1 MATANTADFLG
12 EGTSS
17 GVQKPYDPNDEPN
30 PNNPGGRSN
39 NEMRRM
45 QIAYNANPKNRQGDP
60 AAAARAVAANP
71 AATGLLARRAIA
83 NQKAASKALAARNG
97 GFFGDLGRLGA
108 YTLSGG
114 PAAQVTRQSMPQG
127 KAGDVLS
134 DTLLNP
140 TNVVDEAADQ
150 IIPGGSGAYGGNLSP
165 TAQLFGVQTGRDDMF
180 PSETVQSDLAGG
192 YKGVTGSGNTGVVSG
207 LIDGNAGYP
216 AARLL
221 QNAASR
227 IGNAIGGAVGGGSG
241 ASGAPIGGTPQ
252 YTNQNGGALSAEAQ
266 RILGQA
272 GQMAQQSQAQ
282 ANTFYGQAA
291 QAGTRAAPQMA
302 MPSSAQ
308 QDAVYDRAMNFNA
321 QSGSAAIRA
330 AQADVSGAG
339 RLESMQM
346 DQQGI
351 NNLESF
357 QSTNTA
363 QGVNA
368 LYGFRP
374 DETFRSAAELAN
386 FYAQNTAEGAN
397 AVRGFS
403 PDQVQADAQALRTF
417 KGDRTG
423 IDRLNAYADAPEGP
437 SAAQATLRGQADA
450 DKRTQ
455 LAIARSFRGGPGAA
469 VQAQRQA
476 MTEGGLIQAETRGQA
491 ATLRAQETDA
501 YKSRQLQALAQA
513 GSLISQAEAQRLTAL
528 SNAGALMSQADQQKL
543 TALQAYSQAKT
554 AQDSQQ
560 LSAKQSAGQLTSNAE
575 GMLLNA
581 TSNAAQLQGQMDAQR
596 LGAISNAAQL
606 RTQGDQI
613 RSSNL
618 QSAGNIRLQGSEINQ
633 RGAIAASN
641 ADLQAQALNLQ
652 SLSLAGNIST
662 AIRSQNI
669 DVLKSNLS
677 ADLQTMGLNDQQVRF
692 FSQMASDREVA
703 SQNLQMQANSMGA
716 NLEQAQ
722 QALDLQWAQFG
733 FNQLTTQQQAQYQQQ
748 VFNATN
754 ERANRQEIAGYAG
767 AGLTALSRL
776 FGAPA
781 GAAAGGAASGGGGYA
796 APLPQVPSF
805 QLSMP
810 QIGYQNVGSGG
821 GANAAGAPAG
831 IGQLP
836 NGGQLTMPT
845 YQTPYAQQYGQPSEV
860 SY

>member
-39 NEMRRM
+39 NEMLRL
-45 QIAYNANPKNRQGDP
+45 QIAYNANPKNRQGNPTAGFGGSPEQIAAAKKAATKAATANRPDSNTFLDALSQLGRNPIVNPIGYAATKVGGKLDSAVGANVSGYIQDP
-60 AAAARAVAANP
+60 AGQALNDLGAPDAVQAVA
-71 AATGLLARRAIA
+71 
-83 NQKAASKALAARNG
+83 
-97 GFFGDLGRLGA
+97 
-108 YTLSGG
+108 
-114 PAAQVTRQSMPQG
+114 
-127 KAGDVLS
+127 
-134 DTLLNP
+134 NP
-140 TNVVDEAADQ
+140 TGYATR
-150 IIPGGSGAYGGNLSP
+150 
-165 TAQLFGVQTGRDDMF
+165 TAV
-180 PSETVQSDLAGG
+180 
-192 YKGVTGSGNTGVVSG
+192 
-207 LIDGNAGYP
+207 NAGTGYGTNP
-216 AARLL
+216 GQVL
-221 QNAASR
+221 QNASSAANNLR
-227 IGNAIGGAVGGGSG
+227 NDGRNTAAAVRNAPAAVSGAFNGLGGGSG

-272 GQMAQQSQAQ
+272 GQMAQQNQAQ

-357 QSTNTA
+357 RSDNTA

-437 SAAQATLRGQADA
+437 SAAQAMLRGQADA

-455 LAIARSFRGGPGAA
+455 LAIARSGRGGPAAA

-476 MTEGGLIQAETRGQA
+476 SAEGGLIQAETRGQA

-543 TALQAYSQAKT
+543 SALQAYGQLKAT
-554 AQDSQQ
+554 QDSQQ

-754 ERANRQEIAGYAG
+754 ARANRQEIAGYAG

-781 GAAAGGAASGGGGYA
+781 GAAAGGAAGGGGYA

-805 QLSMP
+805 QLNMP
-810 QIGYQNVGSGG
+810 QIGYQNVGSGS

-831 IGQLP
+831 LGQLP